1 MDIEAIYRGEEIKKL
16 LKQRA
21 PILMIDT
28 LYKADNE
35 EGVTGLTIAADNFFC
50 SEGELTEPGL
60 IEHIAQSASAF
71 VSYNE
76 SIKNNNSGEALLGY
90 IGEVKKFRICGS
102 LPRVG
107 SEVIT
112 TIQVQSVV
120 GNITL
125 FSAKAE
131 VDGALVATCQMKL
144 SV

>member
-28 LYKADNE
+28 LYKADTQ
-35 EGVTGLTIAADNFFC
+35 EGVTGLTITADNFFC
-50 SEGELTEPGL
+50 RKGELTEPGL

-76 SIKNNNSGEALLGY
+76 SIKDSNNGEALLGY
-90 IGEVKKFRICGS
+90 IGEVKKFRLSGQ
-102 LPRVG
+102 LPHVDDK
-107 SEVIT
+107 VIT

-125 FSAKAE
+125 FSAKSE
-131 VDGALVATCQMKL
+131 VNGALIATCQMKL